1 MIETQF
7 NQIEQKRGHDSALYR
22 DVRWVSMRAEESA
35 DYVDLEK
42 CFSSGS
48 LEPILALRII
58 V

>member
-1 MIETQF
+1 MRWSGLFWFQVIETQF

-42 CFSSGS
+42 CF
-48 LEPILALRII
+48 
-58 V
+58 